1 LTFGGRRYQRGAGGD
16 HCSRSLRKIMTEVI
30 AVKPAKSLICGL
42 IMPIS
47 QLEGL
52 PPAHWDEVKEII
64 SKTVEEISAP
74 SFTARL
80 VSEGDDAGVIH
91 KRIIQN
97 VYTDDIA
104 ICDVSGRNANVMF
117 ELGMRLAF
125 DKPTVII
132 KDDQT
137 PRIFDTDVIEYIT
150 YRRDLRY
157 ASMESFKA
165 KLAAKVAATYQMS
178 ITNHDKQSFLKS
190 FGTFKVVKLDEASES
205 PDKAMLTMMTQMQ
218 RQMNRLNS
226 ALRTR
231 DDPLKIRSP
240 LIDGFSDEDLTR
252 IATSKRFGEAQQF
265 IQDWA
270 KTSPNFSARTP
281 LQDQD
286 FLRSF
291 GFKFPEFMDSPE
303 MVRAVVVLSMV

>member
-1 LTFGGRRYQRGAGGD
+1 
-16 HCSRSLRKIMTEVI
+16 MTDAI
-30 AVKPAKSLICGL
+30 AVKPAKALVCGL

-64 SKTVEEISAP
+64 SSTVEDIPEP
-74 SFTARL
+74 KFTARL

-137 PRIFDTDVIEYIT
+137 PRIFDTDVIEYVT

-157 ASMESFKA
+157 ASMESFKVKLAA
-165 KLAAKVAATYQMS
+165 KLAATYQLS
-178 ITNHDKQSFLKS
+178 LTDHDKQSFLKS

-205 PDKAMLTMMTQMQ
+205 SDRAILTMMGQMQ
-218 RQMNRLNS
+218 RQIGRLTS
-226 ALRTR
+226 ATRSR
-231 DDPLKIRSP
+231 DDALKIRAP
-240 LIDGFSDEDLTR
+240 LIDGLADDDLNA
-252 IATSKRFGEAQQF
+252 IAKSKNFAEAQQF
-265 IQDWA
+265 IQKWFKDNPA
-270 KTSPNFSARTP
+270 YSMYSAAENEVFLLAFGNKYPEYVQTP
-281 LQDQD
+281 SRL
-286 FLRSF
+286 
-291 GFKFPEFMDSPE
+291 
-303 MVRAVVVLSMV
+303 RAVVTLALI

>member
-1 LTFGGRRYQRGAGGD
+1 MSDEAI
-16 HCSRSLRKIMTEVI
+16 SI
-30 AVKPAKSLICGL
+30 KPAKLTCGL

-47 QLEGL
+47 QLDNL

-64 SKTVEEISAP
+64 TRAVEEIPDP

-137 PRIFDTDVIEYIT
+137 PRIFDTDVIEYVN

-157 ASMESFKA
+157 GAMESFKS
-165 KLAAKVAATYQMS
+165 KLAQKVAGTYQLWK
-178 ITNHDKQSFLKS
+178 NDPEKQSFLKS
-190 FGTFKVVKLDEASES
+190 FGTFKVVKLDEASET
-205 PDKAMLTMMTQMQ
+205 PDKAMFTLLAQMD
-218 RQMNRLNS
+218 RKINRLTSDGLQRRVVAPRRREYDDDEISVSGKLVSDLANFIKEYAKEHPDFS
-226 ALRTR
+226 REAIVENPGGAFVGEVLSKFGDQLPSYRHFQMALR
-231 DDPLKIRSP
+231 LAARSP
-240 LIDGFSDEDLTR
+240 T
-252 IATSKRFGEAQQF
+252 
-265 IQDWA
+265 
-270 KTSPNFSARTP
+270 
-281 LQDQD
+281 
-286 FLRSF
+286 
-291 GFKFPEFMDSPE
+291 
-303 MVRAVVVLSMV
+303 